1 MLINPLLSNSY
12 LSRNSFYTV
21 ITPKRIHPNS
31 VHNVSISTH
40 LTTQE
45 TKVRL
50 EIKCKPH
57 IGKTFTFSHE
67 VTVPPNSTKNVNFR
81 FDGLPGGKFNF
92 TAKGTKGI
100 IFDNWTRL
108 LYIPKS
114 MLVFIQTDKRIYK
127 PNSFVRYRIIAL
139 DSDLKVIP
147 NTRNINVTIY
157 NSNNLKIKEL
167 TNAQLNDH
175 GLFTADMP
183 LSRNIDYG
191 FYTIRVTV
199 ENTDEVFLEQ
209 FEVAEY
215 KLPNFRVQVDAP
227 KWSTF
232 NTRSFKSRIRA
243 NYNFGKPLTGNYT
256 AYLSPQPFEG
266 YPKQVISTKTGTING
281 SAIVEFLFKGDLKI
295 QQKYDRQYILDVTV
309 QDALNGQRQNS
320 SSALGVYVNDYKIM
334 FANAPDYFKPGLHY
348 HVKVRVLHHNNQPID
363 HATAEN
369 VTLYYGHTYETSIDN
384 TMNVTLDKHGV
395 AYGEIKVPSN
405 ATKLYVQAEYKDAS
419 IELPHILR
427 ERTKRKAF
435 VLAKIL
441 TERPVVDEDVLIEV
455 TSTHKMSKL
464 TYLLIGKDAIVF
476 ANTVPVKN
484 QSKIILKF
492 NATSKMVPRA
502 DLLVYFMT
510 QNGFIASDSL
520 QVNVDMKE
528 VFQIR
533 LDKSVVEPGEMVN
546 ITVTAAQD
554 SCVNLLALDESV
566 LLLKG
571 HQNDITRQSVL
582 ENFKSYSTN
591 DQLKFQRRTLEAED
605 RRHVNFKN
613 FRDAGMVLFTN
624 AVKIRKKNVLFQQAS
639 GSDVD
644 NQLLSDEQGDSD
656 EGSSSTAVG
665 GHDDND
671 DGDDELSSL
680 ISAKDILLRRNAFN
694 IRKQFPETWLWWDV
708 VKQTGNELILT
719 SRAPDSITKWIINGF
734 SVDKEAGLTIAA
746 KKVALT
752 VFKPF
757 FVKMDVPV
765 SINRG
770 EMLTVPVVL
779 HNYSNRTYE
788 VDLIFHNQKKEFCFD
803 TLSICTASYK
813 VRVQVPNNTELP
825 LTFRVT
831 PYKAG
836 QVALKVSAF
845 SNDTLLDRV
854 ERFLKVRP
862 EGETRYLNQAFF
874 VDLREQRDFEILLEP
889 HIPRNYIPDSLDI
902 QVRMMK
908 NIMQSSMENLDA
920 LVRLPQGCG
929 EQNLLSLVP
938 NVVVMD
944 YMQGTRQ
951 KNELLKQKSMR
962 FLQQSYQRQLRFRH
976 PNGAYSTFGK
986 VDEIGNVWLTAY
998 VVRSINWAKKYITV
1012 DQKVQN
1018 RALKWLNSTQK
1029 ADGSWEEVGSTIRDS
1044 IDKYSIGENGTIASL
1059 TAFTL
1064 WTFLEHPKGFVKYND
1079 TIERSISFLN
1089 GYIDHIRD
1097 PYSIALTAYVLQL
1110 AGQDRDDQY
1119 LRRLQVTNRN
1129 VYQEKVWWSPRFL
1142 KSEEEL
1148 KRPASALDIE
1158 ITSYALLAALKAY
1171 QLQDAAPVIRW
1182 LVSQRNSNGGFR
1194 SSQDTI
1200 MGLYALSKVA
1210 LEFRKLNNHLNFTVN
1225 NVPIKDF
1232 ANMKVFKL
1240 DHSSMKRLVVH
1251 ATGSGAGIVELV
1263 AKYNVVPDHNATR
1276 DEFFTILPTVENL
1289 MDDNLINITVCTRYN
1304 SNSKFGLRWWQRHTN
1319 MAIVEVNLPSGYK
1332 MDYNSYASL
1341 KLGQDHLQVRES
1353 VMNRMGLKWD

>member
-1 MLINPLLSNSY
+1 M
-12 LSRNSFYTV
+12 

-40 LTTQE
+40 LTDVE
-45 TKVRL
+45 TTVRL

-57 IGKTFTFSHE
+57 IGQNFTFSHV
-67 VTVPPNSTKNVNFR
+67 VTVPPNATKNVNFR
-81 FDGLPGGKFNF
+81 FDGLPAGKFNF
-92 TAKGTKGI
+92 TAKGTKGVL
-100 IFDNWTRL
+100 FDNWTRL
-108 LYIPKS
+108 QYIPKS
-114 MLVFIQTDKRIYK
+114 ILVFIQTDKRIYK
-127 PNSFVRYRIIAL
+127 PNSFMRYRIIAL

-157 NSNNLKIKEL
+157 NSNNLKIREL

-175 GLFTADMP
+175 GLFAADMP

-199 ENTDEVFLEQ
+199 EHTDEVFLEQ

-215 KLPNFRVQVDAP
+215 KLPNFRIQVDAP

-232 NTRSFKSRIRA
+232 NTRSFKTRIRA

-266 YPKQVISTKTGTING
+266 YPKQAISTKTGTING
-281 SAIVEFLFKGDLKI
+281 SAIIEFLFRADLKI

-309 QDALNGQRQNS
+309 QDALNGQRQNTS
-320 SSALGVYVNDYKIM
+320 TALGVYVNDYKIM
-334 FANAPDYFKPGLHY
+334 FANAPDYFKPGLNY
-348 HVKVRVLHHNNQPID
+348 RVKIRVLHHNDQPID
-363 HATAEN
+363 YLTAEN
-369 VTLYYGHTYETSIDN
+369 VTLYYGYTYETSIDN
-384 TMNVTLDKHGV
+384 TKNVTLDRNGV
-395 AYGEIKVPSN
+395 AVGEIKVPSN

-441 TERPVVDEDVLIEV
+441 TEKPVVDQDVLVEV
-455 TSTHKMSKL
+455 TSTHKMTKL

-476 ANTVPVKN
+476 ANTVPVKG

-492 NATSKMVPRA
+492 LATSKMVPRA
-502 DLLVYFMT
+502 NLLVYFMT
-510 QNGFIASDSL
+510 ANGFIASDSL
-520 QVNVDMKE
+520 TVNVDMKE

-533 LDKSVVEPGEMVN
+533 LDRNVVEPGEMVN
-546 ITVTAAQD
+546 ITVNAAQD
-554 SCVNLLALDESV
+554 SAVNLLALDESI

-571 HQNDITRQSVL
+571 HQNDITKQSVF
-582 ENFKSYSTN
+582 ENFKAFSTN
-591 DQLKFQRRTLEAED
+591 DQLKYQRRGLEAED

-639 GSDVD
+639 AQD
-644 NQLLSDEQGDSD
+644 QLSDEQQGDSD
-656 EGSSSTAVG
+656 EGGAD
-665 GHDDND
+665 HNDDND
-671 DGDDELSSL
+671 DGEDEINAL

-734 SVDKEAGLTIAA
+734 SVDKETGLSIAA

-757 FVKMDVPV
+757 FVKMDIPV
-765 SINRG
+765 AINRG
-770 EMLTVPVVL
+770 EMLSVPIVL
-779 HNYSNRTYE
+779 HNYSNRTHA

-813 VRVQVPNNTELP
+813 VRVQVPSNTEMP
-825 LTFRVT
+825 MTFRIT

-836 QVALKVSAF
+836 SVALKVSAF
-845 SNDTLLDRV
+845 SNDTLLDRI
-854 ERFLKVRP
+854 ERFLLVKP
-862 EGETRYLNQAFF
+862 EGETRYINQAFF
-874 VDLREQRDFEILLEP
+874 VDLREKSDFEIMLEP
-889 HIPRNYIPDSLDI
+889 HIPKNYIPDSLDI

-944 YMQGTRQ
+944 YMAGTRQ
-951 KNELLKQKSMR
+951 KNELLKQKSIR
-962 FLQQSYQRQLRFRH
+962 FLTQSYQRQLRFRH

-986 VDEIGNVWLTAY
+986 VDEIGNIWLTAY

-1012 DQKVQN
+1012 DQKIQN

-1029 ADGSWEEVGSTIRDS
+1029 EDGSWEEVGSTIRDS

-1064 WTFLEHPKGFVKYND
+1064 WTFLEHPKGFVKYNR
-1079 TIERSISFLN
+1079 TIERATDFLN
-1089 GYIDHIRD
+1089 GYIDHIQD

-1110 AGQDRDDQY
+1110 AGQDKNDQY

-1129 VYQEKVWWSPRFL
+1129 VYQEKVWWSPRVL

-1158 ITSYALLAALKAY
+1158 ITSYALLAALKSY

-1210 LEFRKLNNHLNFTVN
+1210 MEFRKLNNHLNFTVN

-1240 DHSSMKRLVVH
+1240 DHNMKKLLVQ

-1263 AKYNVVPDHNATR
+1263 AKYNVVPDHNETR
-1276 DEFFTILPTVENL
+1276 DEFFTIVPTVENL
-1289 MDDNLINITVCTRYN
+1289 MNDQLINITVCTRYN
-1304 SNSKFGLRWWQRHTN
+1304 SNSKFGLRWWQRNTN
-1319 MAIVEVNLPSGYK
+1319 MAIVEVHLPSGYK

-1341 KLGQDHLQVRES
+1341 KLGQDHLQV
-1353 VMNRMGLKWD
+1353 G